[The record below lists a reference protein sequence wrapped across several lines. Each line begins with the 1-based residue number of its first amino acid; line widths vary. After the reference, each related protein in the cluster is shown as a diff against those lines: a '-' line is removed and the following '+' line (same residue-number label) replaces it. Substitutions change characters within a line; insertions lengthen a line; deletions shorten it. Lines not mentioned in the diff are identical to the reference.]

1 MPIDAILFDKDGT
14 LFDFSATWSA
24 ATRQVINDLAR
35 HDPAVAAKLSEV
47 AGFDLLTGAF
57 STDSI
62 LIALSNREIAREL
75 RVVLPGYSVAE
86 IEQQMVSAA
95 TGASLAPAVPLAG
108 FLDGLAARGLV
119 LGVMTNDAEISAR
132 HHLETAGVLDRFA
145 FIAGFDSG
153 HGAKPA
159 PDPLLAFCRAVGAA
173 PARAAMVGDSTHDLV
188 AGRAAGMMTIGVLTG
203 LADTAELQ
211 PHADVVLPDIGHIP
225 GWLAG

>member
-24 ATRQVINDLAR
+24 TTRQVIRDLSGN
-35 HDPAVAAKLSEV
+35 DPALAGVLAGV
-47 AGFDLLTGAF
+47 AGFDLQTGNFAP
-57 STDSI
+57 DSI
-62 LIALSNREIAREL
+62 LIAWSNREIAEEL
-75 RVVLPGYSVAE
+75 VLVLPGRNVAE
-86 IEQQMVSAA
+86 IEQQMIVAA
-95 TGASLAPAVPLAG
+95 TGATLVPAVPLPE
-108 FLDGLAARGLV
+108 FLDDLAARGLA
-119 LGVMTNDAEISAR
+119 LGVMTNDAETSAR
-132 HHLETAGVLDRFA
+132 HHLHSAGVLDRFA

-188 AGRAAGMMTIGVLTG
+188 AGRAAGMITIGVLTG
-203 LADTAELQ
+203 VADTAELT

-225 GWLAG
+225 GWLAR